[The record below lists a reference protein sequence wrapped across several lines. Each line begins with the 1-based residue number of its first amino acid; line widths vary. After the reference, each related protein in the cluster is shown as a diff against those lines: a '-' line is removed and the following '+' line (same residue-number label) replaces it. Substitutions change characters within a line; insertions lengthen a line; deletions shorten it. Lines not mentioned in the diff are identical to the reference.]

1 MLFISDKVI
10 ISKYFAH
17 HETLYFWE
25 TFLKFL
31 KVPNKVQLIIPQ
43 TYIDHKE
50 KQTFNLA
57 QKQKFYL
64 YFNTYVLEIQ
74 VKENNLIILS
84 KYLTP
89 ETEFDLFSQPT
100 DQFLCNSLHCGTVIY
115 FQINIEFP
123 PPKLLRARNMVMCMT
138 VLRR

>member
-17 HETLYFWE
+17 HETLHFWE

-31 KVPNKVQLIIPQ
+31 KVPNKIQLIPQ

-50 KQTFNLA
+50 KRTFNSA

-64 YFNTYVLEIQ
+64 YFNNYVLEIQ

-89 ETEFDLFSQPT
+89 ETEFDLFSPPT
-100 DQFLCNSLHCGTVIY
+100 DQFLCNSLHCRTVIY
-115 FQINIEFP
+115 FQINTEFT
-123 PPKLLRARNMVMCMT
+123 PPKLLRARNMVTCMT
-138 VLRR
+138 VLR